1 MSFTGFPT
9 FAKLITRF
17 SPSGLPLMSRR
28 AYSWELRSACFLPF
42 ALACVEGGVIGT
54 IARMAFD
61 ASDLVIAILAAAP
74 ALSNIVSIIWTRL
87 FHGRNRVRAILMLQS
102 AILACVGGIALAPVS
117 AFGTWLIVAAV
128 LAARFSMAG
137 IIVARSD
144 VWRANYPRTARSRAT
159 GNLSMVM
166 TLIIGLSG
174 LLIGLVMDLEQAPTP
189 VQRVFRPALGLLG
202 IDPSNTESAFRM
214 FYAFAMVMG
223 MVGIWAF
230 SHVRW
235 RGGRSQARTEVR
247 QRESRENSAGPLAM
261 YGVLRD
267 DPMYRRYMGAMF
279 LLGISNIAAMPVF
292 IIALDNRFE
301 LNYTSAL
308 LLTHV
313 IPVLLPV
320 LVIPFWAR
328 VLDRMHIVQ
337 FRTYHSWFFIV
348 ANALMAIGFAMES
361 LAMLTVA
368 RTILGIA
375 FGGGVL
381 AWNLGHHDFARR
393 ELASVYMGIHAT
405 LTGVRGA
412 LGPFIGV
419 ALYAG
424 LTIPA
429 WTGLDEEKMPPVL
442 TGGIGAWTFLVFAC
456 CGMIGAILFSRLLK
470 DMRRLGIAKA
480 KDG

>member
-1 MSFTGFPT
+1 MPSAFPT
-9 FAKLITRF
+9 FSRIRHRF
-17 SPSGLPLMSRR
+17 SPQSLPIMSRR
-28 AYSWELRSACFLPF
+28 AYSWELRSVCFLPF

-54 IARMAFD
+54 IARKAFD
-61 ASDLVIAILAAAP
+61 AGDLVIAILAAAP
-74 ALSNIVSIIWTRL
+74 ALSNITSLLWTRL
-87 FHGRNRVRAILMLQS
+87 FHGRNRVRAILMLQ
-102 AILACVGGIALAPVS
+102 AIILLCVGSIAFAPISARGTAMIVVS
-117 AFGTWLIVAAV
+117 VLI
-128 LAARFSMAG
+128 ARFAMAG

-144 VWRANYPRTARSRAT
+144 VWRANYPRTARSHAT

-174 LLIGLVMDLEQAPTP
+174 LLIGLVMDLEQAPAP
-189 VQRVFRPALGLLG
+189 VQSAFRPALGLVG
-202 IDPSNTESAFRM
+202 IEPDNTESAFRL
-214 FYAFAMVMG
+214 FYGFAMIAG

-235 RGGRSQARTEVR
+235 RGGRSQARTEIR
-247 QRESRENSAGPLAM
+247 QRESRENAGGPLAM

-267 DPMYRRYMGAMF
+267 DRMYRRYMGAMF
-279 LLGISNIAAMPVF
+279 LLGIANIAAMPVF
-292 IIALDNRFE
+292 IIALDDNKFE
-301 LNYTSAL
+301 LNYTTAL

-320 LVIPFWAR
+320 LVIPLWAR

-348 ANALMAIGFAMES
+348 ANALTAIGFAMES
-361 LAMLTVA
+361 LAMLTAA
-368 RTILGIA
+368 RIILGVA
-375 FGGGVL
+375 FGGGML

-419 ALYAG
+419 ILYAG
-424 LTIPA
+424 ISIPA
-429 WTGLDEEKMPPVL
+429 WTGIDETTMPPVV
-442 TGGIGAWTFLVFAC
+442 TGGIGAWTFAIFAC
-456 CGMIGAILFSRLLK
+456 CGAIGALLFSRLLK
-470 DMRRLGIAKA
+470 DMRTLGVAEA
-480 KDG
+480 RDG

>member
-1 MSFTGFPT
+1 MPSAFPT
-9 FAKLITRF
+9 FSNIRHRF
-17 SPSGLPLMSRR
+17 SPDALPLLSRR
-28 AYSWELRSACFLPF
+28 AYGWELRSACFLPF

-54 IARMAFD
+54 IARKAFD

-74 ALSNIVSIIWTRL
+74 ALSNIASFLWTRL
-87 FHGRNRVRAILMLQS
+87 FHGRDRVRAILCLQS
-102 AILACVGGIALAPVS
+102 IILLCVGVIAFAPISPVGTAMIVVS
-117 AFGTWLIVAAV
+117 V
-128 LAARFSMAG
+128 LVARFAMAG

-166 TLIIGLSG
+166 TFIIGLSG
-174 LLIGLVMDLEQAPTP
+174 MLIGLVMDLEQAPKA
-189 VQRVFRPALGLLG
+189 VQSVFRPMLGLVG
-202 IDPSNTESAFRM
+202 IDPSNTESAFRL
-214 FYAFAMVMG
+214 FYGFAFIAG
-223 MVGIWAF
+223 LVGIWAF

-235 RGGRSQARTEVR
+235 RGGRSQARTEIR
-247 QRESRENSAGPLAM
+247 QRESKENAGGPLAM

-267 DPMYRRYMGAMF
+267 DRMYRRYMGAMF

-292 IIALDNRFE
+292 IIALDDEFI
-301 LNYTSAL
+301 LNYTTAL

-320 LVIPFWAR
+320 LVIPLWAR

-348 ANALMAIGFAMES
+348 ANALTAIGFAMDS
-361 LAMLTVA
+361 LIMLTIA
-368 RTILGIA
+368 RVILGVA
-375 FGGGVL
+375 FGGGML

-412 LGPFIGV
+412 IGPFIGV
-419 ALYAG
+419 VLYAG
-424 LTIPA
+424 IAIPD
-429 WTGLDEEKMPPVL
+429 WSGLDETTMPPVV
-442 TGGIGAWTFLVFAC
+442 TGGIGAWTFVVFSC
-456 CGMIGAILFSRLLK
+456 CGGIGAILFSRLLK
-470 DMRRLGIAKA
+470 DMRKLGVAEA
-480 KDG
+480 RDG

>member
-1 MSFTGFPT
+1 MRM
-9 FAKLITRF
+9 RF

-28 AYSWELRSACFLPF
+28 AYAWELRSACFLPL

-54 IARMAFD
+54 IARKAFG
-61 ASDLVIAILAAAP
+61 AGDLVIAVLAAAP
-74 ALSNIVSIIWTRL
+74 ALSNIASFLWTRL
-87 FHGRNRVRAILMLQS
+87 FHGKNRVRAILGLQ
-102 AILACVGGIALAPVS
+102 AIILLCVGVIALAPIS
-117 AFGTWLIVAAV
+117 PTGTAMIVAAV
-128 LAARFSMAG
+128 LIARFSMAG

-144 VWRANYPRTARSRAT
+144 VWRANYPRFARSRAT

-166 TLIIGLSG
+166 TFIIGFSG
-174 LLIGLVMDLEQAPTP
+174 LLIGLIMDLEQAPLP
-189 VQRVFRPALGLLG
+189 VQRVFRPVLGLIG
-202 IDPSNTESAFRM
+202 IDPSNTESAFRL
-214 FYAFAMVMG
+214 FYGFALVAG
-223 MVGIWAF
+223 LVGIWAF

-235 RGGRSQARTEVR
+235 RGGRSQARTETR
-247 QRESRENSAGPLAM
+247 QRESKENAAGPLAM

-279 LLGISNIAAMPVF
+279 ILGISNIAAMPVF
-292 IIALDNRFE
+292 IIALDDDFP
-301 LNYTSAL
+301 LLTYTSAL

-348 ANALMAIGFAMES
+348 ANALTALGFALES
-361 LAMLTVA
+361 LSMLTAA
-368 RTILGIA
+368 RVILGIA
-375 FGGGVL
+375 FGGGML

-419 ALYAG
+419 VLYAG
-424 LTIPA
+424 VMIPA
-429 WTGLDEEKMPPVL
+429 WTGVDETTMPPVV

-456 CGMIGAILFSRLLK
+456 SGVVGAMLFSRLLR
-470 DMRRLGIAKA
+470 DMKRLGIAEA

>member
-1 MSFTGFPT
+1 MSSTGFPT

-28 AYSWELRSACFLPF
+28 AYSWELRSVCFLPF

-61 ASDLVIAILAAAP
+61 ANDLVIAILAAAP
-74 ALSNIVSIIWTRL
+74 ALSNIASIVWTRL
-87 FHGRNRVRAILMLQS
+87 FHGHDRVRVILMLQA
-102 AILACVGGIALAPVS
+102 AILACVGVIALAPIS
-117 AFGTWLIVAAV
+117 TFGTWLIVTAV
-128 LAARFSMAG
+128 LAARFAMAG

-159 GNLSMVM
+159 GNLSMLM

-174 LLIGLVMDLEQAPTP
+174 LLIGLVMDLEQAPVS
-189 VQRVFRPALGLLG
+189 VQRVFRPVLGVLG
-202 IDPSNTESAFRM
+202 IDPTNTESAFRM
-214 FYAFAMVMG
+214 FYAFAMLMG
-223 MVGIWAF
+223 LIGIWAF

-235 RGGRSQARTEVR
+235 RGGLAQARTEVR
-247 QRESRENSAGPLAM
+247 QRESRENAAGPLAM

-267 DPMYRRYMGAMF
+267 DPLYRRYMGAMF

-348 ANALMAIGFAMES
+348 ANAMMAIGFAMES

-375 FGGGVL
+375 FGGGML

-419 ALYAG
+419 TLYAG

-429 WTGLDEEKMPPVL
+429 WTGIENETMPPVL
-442 TGGIGAWTFLVFAC
+442 TNGIGVWTFLVFSGS
-456 CGMIGAILFSRLLK
+456 GMIGTMLFSRLLK
-470 DMRRLGIAKA
+470 DMRKLGLAEA
-480 KDG
+480 RDG

>member
-1 MSFTGFPT
+1 MTPKAFPT
-9 FAKLITRF
+9 FGKLIQRF
-17 SPSGLPLMSRR
+17 SANAFPMMSRR

-54 IARMAFD
+54 IAKKAFQ
-61 ASDLVIAILAAAP
+61 ANDLVIAILAAAP
-74 ALSNIVSIIWTRL
+74 ALSNIVSFLWTRL
-87 FHGRNRVRAILMLQS
+87 FHGRNRVRAILLLQTI
-102 AILACVGGIALAPVS
+102 ILSCVGVIAMAPIS
-117 AFGTWLIVAAV
+117 AVGTWMIVASV
-128 LAARFSMAG
+128 LVARFSMAG

-144 VWRANYPRTARSRAT
+144 LWRANYARASRSRAA
-159 GNLSMVM
+159 GNLSMMM

-174 LLIGLVMDLEQAPTP
+174 LLIGLVMDLEEAPAA
-189 VQRVFRPALGLLG
+189 VQRVARPVLGLLG
-202 IDPSNTESAFRM
+202 IDPTDTDSAFRI
-214 FYAFAMVMG
+214 FYAGAVVAG
-223 MVGIWAF
+223 LLGIWAF

-235 RGGRSQARTEVR
+235 RGGRAQARTETR
-247 QRESRENSAGPLAM
+247 QRESRENTAGPLAM

-267 DPMYRRYMGAMF
+267 DRMYRRYMGAMF

-292 IIALDNRFE
+292 IIALNERFE

-320 LVIPFWAR
+320 LVIPFWAK
-328 VLDRMHIVQ
+328 VLDGMHIVQ

-361 LAMLTVA
+361 LAVLTVA
-368 RTILGIA
+368 RVILGIA
-375 FGGGVL
+375 FGGGML

-419 ALYAG
+419 VLYAG
-424 LTIPA
+424 LTIPV
-429 WTGLDEEKMPPVL
+429 WTGLDETNMPPVL
-442 TGGIGAWTFLVFAC
+442 TGGIGTWTFLVFSAS
-456 CGMIGAILFSRLLK
+456 GTVGAFLFARLLR
-470 DMRRLGIAKA
+470 DMRELGIAEA
-480 KDG
+480 KDA

>member
-1 MSFTGFPT
+1 MSTTAFPT
-9 FAKLITRF
+9 FGKIAARF
-17 SPSGLPLMSRR
+17 SASAFPMMSRR
-28 AYSWELRSACFLPF
+28 AYAWELRSACFLPF

-54 IARMAFD
+54 IAKKAFE

-74 ALSNIVSIIWTRL
+74 ALSNIASFLWTRA
-87 FHGRNRVRAILMLQS
+87 FHGRNRVRAILVLQ
-102 AILACVGGIALAPVS
+102 AIILSCVGVIAMAPISPLGV
-117 AFGTWLIVAAV
+117 WMIVFAV
-128 LAARFSMAG
+128 LAARFAMAG

-144 VWRANYPRTARSRAT
+144 VWRANYTRVSRSRAA
-159 GNLSMVM
+159 GNLSMMM

-174 LLIGLVMDLEQAPTP
+174 LLIGLVMDLEQAPAAVQSLARP
-189 VQRVFRPALGLLG
+189 VLGLLG
-202 IDPSNTESAFRM
+202 IDPTDTDSAFRI
-214 FYAFAMVMG
+214 FYVFAILAG
-223 MVGIWAF
+223 LIGIWAF

-235 RGGRSQARTEVR
+235 RGGRAQAKTEFR
-247 QRESRENSAGPLAM
+247 QRESKENTAGPLAM

-267 DPMYRRYMGAMF
+267 DLMYRRYMGAMF

-292 IIALDNRFE
+292 IIALNERFE
-301 LNYTSAL
+301 LSYTSAL

-320 LVIPFWAR
+320 LVIPFWAK
-328 VLDRMHIVQ
+328 VLDGMHIVQ

-348 ANALMAIGFAMES
+348 ANAMMAIGFAMES
-361 LAMLTVA
+361 LAVLTIA
-368 RTILGIA
+368 RVILGVA

-419 ALYAG
+419 VLYAG

-429 WTGLDEEKMPPVL
+429 WTGLDKNNMPPVL
-442 TGGIGAWTFLVFAC
+442 TGGIGTWTFLVFS
-456 CGMIGAILFSRLLK
+456 GSGTVGAFLFARLLR
-470 DMRRLGIAKA
+470 DMRELGIAEP
-480 KDG
+480 KDA